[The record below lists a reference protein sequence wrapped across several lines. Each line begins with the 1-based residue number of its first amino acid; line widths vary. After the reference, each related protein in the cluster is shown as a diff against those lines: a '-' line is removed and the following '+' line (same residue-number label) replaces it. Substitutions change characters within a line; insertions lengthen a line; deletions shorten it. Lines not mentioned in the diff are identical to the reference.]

1 MENIVESLFGLSP
14 WQVQQQQNAG
24 MDAYASNQASK
35 SLLQRSSENYGRAGG
50 MFAQAGAEAMGMVNP
65 QVEQAK
71 QRQAMLGGLEPNAES
86 IRQRAL
92 QISDPKL
99 KFQLLAYA
107 NQLDEKEQAK
117 KLAAAQLKNAIDPS
131 AKPARKD
138 FTAES
143 WKVYERTGKQSD
155 LVEAANAPKIEAG
168 KTRTYQK
175 GQDSITEELQ
185 ADGTW
190 KQLGIGPKFSK
201 SVINVGTGVD
211 QGSDTFEPDVVDFY
225 AKQALM
231 TGDQTWRTGLG
242 RSKDGVKLII
252 AVDKRIPKMASEV
265 GMTAEEA
272 SNNKQMFGARLKA
285 IKDFGTGQQGQ
296 MVNSFNTAIAH
307 LDTLKDLGEALKNKD
322 TQVINKVGNTVK
334 EWFGNADVTNLDTA
348 KQIVGAEIIK
358 AIVAR
363 GGGVD
368 ERKEAANRIS
378 RISSPDQLVGYINT
392 TQELLAGQLY
402 SLENQYKTTTKQNDF
417 GDKLLPRS
425 KDALARLRKTSTS
438 NVSQIPTE
446 NTTAV
451 SVSNW

>member
-1 MENIVESLFGLSP
+1 MDNIVESLFGLTP
-14 WQVQQQQNAG
+14 FQVQQQQNAG
-24 MDAYASNQASK
+24 LNQAADHYASQDPF
-35 SLLQRSSENYGRAGG
+35 QRATGGMFRAGG
-50 MFAQAGAEAMGMVNP
+50 MLGGAGAQAMGMVNP
-65 QVEQAK
+65 QMEQAK
-71 QRQAMLGGLEPNAES
+71 LTEAMMASGGDLSTSQGLMAKS
-86 IRQRAL
+86 QQFAAAGDLRTAL
-92 QISDPKL
+92 KL
-99 KFQLLAYA
+99 ALAGKA
-107 NQLDEKEQAK
+107 MEKEEQAARLSTAREGELEARTK
-117 KLAAAQLKNAIDPS
+117 RELALA
-131 AKPARKD
+131 
-138 FTAES
+138 
-143 WKVYERTGKQSD
+143 
-155 LVEAANAPKIEAG
+155 EAANQPKKIEAG

>member
-155 LVEAANAPKIEAG
+155 LVEAAVESKQTNDIQEYEYAKKNGYTGSFAQWMTRNAKMKSGSVDGDSPPQSMLQKDQRWVKKDGQWVAEIIPGTKTDQKLKGDFATDQDAYNTLVDTTKTGKAKIAAILSPENEKGFKGMFGGYNAKYGTQYMSGNTAAVKQKLETLKSELKAAG
-168 KTRTYQK
+168 LAIMRSGGGV
-175 GQDSITEELQ
+175 GQITEKEW
-185 ADGTW
+185 A
-190 KQLGIGPKFSK
+190 IM
-201 SVINVGTGVD
+201 
-211 QGSDTFEPDVVDFY
+211 E
-225 AKQALM
+225 
-231 TGDQTWRTGLG
+231 
-242 RSKDGVKLII
+242 KLIDS
-252 AVDKRIPKMASEV
+252 VDPLMDEKDARNVLKSISE
-265 GMTAEEA
+265 
-272 SNNKQMFGARLKA
+272 Q
-285 IKDFGTGQQGQ
+285 
-296 MVNSFNTAIAH
+296 
-307 LDTLKDLGEALKNKD
+307 
-322 TQVINKVGNTVK
+322 
-334 EWFGNADVTNLDTA
+334 LDTA
-348 KQIVGAEIIK
+348 LIK
-358 AIVAR
+358 
-363 GGGVD
+363 GK
-368 ERKEAANRIS
+368 RKFETEWADS
-378 RISSPDQLVGYINT
+378 RYAKPKSS
-392 TQELLAGQLY
+392 A
-402 SLENQYKTTTKQNDF
+402 
-417 GDKLLPRS
+417 
-425 KDALARLRKTSTS
+425 
-438 NVSQIPTE
+438 
-446 NTTAV
+446 
-451 SVSNW
+451 SVSDW